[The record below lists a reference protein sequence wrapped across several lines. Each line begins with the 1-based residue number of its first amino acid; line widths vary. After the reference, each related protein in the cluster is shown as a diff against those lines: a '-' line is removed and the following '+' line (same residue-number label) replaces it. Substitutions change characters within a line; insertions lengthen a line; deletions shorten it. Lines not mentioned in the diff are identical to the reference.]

1 MKSPVKILIAVFG
14 IVTLAVMLIFFTHE
28 VNRIVNWS
36 DSGFVHSIQ
45 APLDIDFQS
54 IEESFSSSPVLF
66 FKVDSSDFTGTVIP
80 STSDTLLTIDDSL
93 ASHRSWLH
101 YLEMPHE
108 PGRIVPITYLHNGDT
123 LSAKFET
130 KPIRTSVFTSVL
142 SLQILKLV
150 IIIIFF
156 GLGFWVLYKRDES
169 AGVRALAMYC
179 FTIAPYLTFVY
190 LPMYAEV
197 ASFQIPFQGMLQGLL
212 RVSTAFFSSFWL
224 LLHMY
229 FPRKI
234 RLFKVSAFWPYF
246 FCFGPQT
253 IAIIMNIAMGI
264 GIIPNL
270 QMGIIYYIIIIT
282 QVVAGL
288 IILWRNFKTAE
299 NNLQRRQTKL
309 VLYGSGGSLLIFS
322 VYMLTS
328 WGVSTFLNTFDLTSR
343 MIFINLIFLFLLAS
357 PLSFVYALGKFRLLE
372 IEGQLGRG
380 TRYLVATLILLAIYI
395 ILVFNFSEFIL
406 ANIGITS
413 RTPTLIIAVGFA
425 LGFVPA
431 QRRLQQVLE
440 NRFFPERI
448 KLRNMVHEFFQN
460 AMSIPDVE
468 TLCIRLE
475 VWLKESVRVN
485 SVIPVIR
492 SQNNGNFRL
501 VNREPVPIEEDSEF
515 LVCISNENHPLFLD
529 EAVASEQVCFNKHEL
544 KWLEQQDVALVLP
557 LKTRTQVLGFL
568 ALGHKQ
574 DNEDFHPEEV
584 QILQTVAEQV
594 SLILDNLRLLGEN
607 VEKQRMEKELQ
618 IARQVQMGFLP
629 RDIPESEGLD
639 IAAISTFSLEV
650 AGDYYDV
657 IPRDN
662 GQTLL
667 AIGDVSGKGAG
678 AALIM
683 ANLQA
688 SLRALGG
695 IGLEMSEIM
704 KRVNDI
710 IFANTDPEQYITFF
724 AGIYDPKNQTFTY
737 VNAGHNF
744 PLLVITSGEIR
755 TLEEGG
761 LILGFA
767 QGVEYLQETVQLQPG
782 DTIFLYTDGLSEAM
796 NKEGEE
802 FGEQRIEELLN
813 SSAND
818 LVGDILD
825 KLVNSVDNF
834 RAEIELEDDL
844 TLLMARVKDRIDG

>member
-1 MKSPVKILIAVFG
+1 MKSPVKVLIAVFG

-45 APLDIDFQS
+45 APLSNDFQS
-54 IEESFSSSPVLF
+54 VEEFLSSPVFLF
-66 FKVDSSDFTGTVIP
+66 HADSSDFSGPVIP
-80 STSDTLLTIDDSL
+80 STSDTLLTIGDSL
-93 ASHRSWLH
+93 ASRRSWIH

-123 LSAKFET
+123 LSATFET

-142 SLQILKLV
+142 SLQILKL
-150 IIIIFF
+150 IIIIAFF
-156 GLGFWVLYKRDES
+156 GLGFWVLYKRAES

-179 FTIAPYLTFVY
+179 FTIAPYLAFVY

-197 ASFQIPFQGMLQGLL
+197 ASFQIPLQGVLQGFL
-212 RVSTAFFSSFWL
+212 RLSTAFFSSFWL

-253 IAIIMNIAMGI
+253 IITVILSMAIAS

-270 QMGIIYYIIIIT
+270 QMGIVFYIIIIA

-288 IILWRNFKTAE
+288 FILWRNFKTAE

-309 VLYGSGGSLLIFS
+309 VLYGSGGSLLIFC
-322 VYMLTS
+322 VYMLSS
-328 WGVSTFLNTFDLTSR
+328 WGVSGFLNTFDLTSR

-357 PLSFVYALGKFRLLE
+357 PLSFAYALGKFRLLE
-372 IEGQLGRG
+372 IESRLGRG
-380 TRYLVATLILLAIYI
+380 TRYIVATSILLTIYI

-406 ANIGITS
+406 AKIGITS
-413 RTPTLIIAVGFA
+413 RTPTLIIAVGLA

-431 QRRLQQVLE
+431 QRRLQQILE
-440 NRFFPERI
+440 KRFFPERI
-448 KLRNMVHEFFQN
+448 KLRNMVHAFFQN

-468 TLCIRLE
+468 TLCNRLE

-485 SVIPVIR
+485 SVIPVLR
-492 SQNNGNFRL
+492 KENSGNFRL
-501 VNREPVPIEEDSEF
+501 ANREPVPIEENSEF
-515 LVCISNENHPLFLD
+515 LVCISNEDHPLFLD
-529 EAVASEQVCFNKHEL
+529 EAVASEQVCFSEHEL

-557 LKTRTQVLGFL
+557 LKTRTHVLGFL
-568 ALGHKQ
+568 ALGHKLG
-574 DNEDFHPEEV
+574 NEDFHPDEV

-594 SLILDNLRLLGEN
+594 SLILDNLRLLEEN
-607 VEKQRMEKELQ
+607 VEKHRMEKELQ

-629 RDIPESEGLD
+629 RDIPESDGLD

-688 SLRALGG
+688 SLRALYG

-724 AGIYDPKNQTFTY
+724 AGIYDPKNRTFTY

-744 PLLVITSGEIR
+744 PLLLSRSGEIR
-755 TLEEGG
+755 TLEVGG
-761 LILGFA
+761 FILGFDHD
-767 QGVEYLQETVQLQPG
+767 VEYLQETVQLQPG

-796 NKEGEE
+796 NADGEE
-802 FGEQRIEELLN
+802 FGEQPIEEILKAG
-813 SSAND
+813 AND
-818 LVGDILD
+818 MVGDIMD
-825 KLVNSVDNF
+825 KMVDSVDNF
-834 RAEIELEDDL
+834 RAEIELDDDL
-844 TLLMARVKDRIDG
+844 TLLMARVKDRIDN